1 MNQFNVFIISNTE
14 DSSYPIIRIYLGSQ
28 ITFETRNQLKDHVEI
43 ILNSN
48 VRGIKTIVSAN
59 AIP

>member
-14 DSSYPIIRIYLGSQ
+14 DSSYPIIRIYFGNQ
-28 ITFETRNQLKDHVEI
+28 ITFETRNQLKDHVEF

-48 VRGIKTIVSAN
+48 VRGIKTIVAAN
-59 AIP
+59 VIP